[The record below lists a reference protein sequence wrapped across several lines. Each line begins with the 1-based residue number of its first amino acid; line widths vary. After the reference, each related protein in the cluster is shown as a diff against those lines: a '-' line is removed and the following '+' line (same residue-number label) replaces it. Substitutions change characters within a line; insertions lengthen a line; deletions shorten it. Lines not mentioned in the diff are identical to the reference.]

1 MDNTISKIIN
11 KALDGNLLERAEIIA
26 LLSVEHLSGEAFAIQ
41 QAGRAF
47 TSQLCNG
54 EAEIHAHIGLDAGA
68 CPSDCKFCSF
78 AASNRIFKGHQ
89 EHPVEKIVQEALD
102 LEAAGANALYLVTT
116 TRYDKEKFLEVAKQ
130 VIASLR
136 SGVPLVANIP
146 DFDEDYAK
154 ELAHIGIK
162 GCYHVVRLGE
172 GVYTRCNVE
181 DRLRTMRAAKDAG
194 LVLGNCIDP
203 IGPEHSPEE
212 LADLILMAREFE
224 VGFSGAM
231 RRNTVAGTAFEKHG
245 NIPYGRLATYAGA
258 CALATGPGIKGNCT
272 HEPNTLC
279 AQAGAN
285 VMWASRGT
293 DPRDTNMDTARGLS
307 VDQVREMY
315 FDTSWKV
322 HKGPSIFY

>member
-1 MDNTISKIIN
+1 
-11 KALDGNLLERAEIIA
+11 
-26 LLSVEHLSGEAFAIQ
+26 
-41 QAGRAF
+41 
-47 TSQLCNG
+47 
-54 EAEIHAHIGLDAGA
+54 
-68 CPSDCKFCSF
+68 
-78 AASNRIFKGHQ
+78 
-89 EHPVEKIVQEALD
+89 
-102 LEAAGANALYLVTT
+102 
-116 TRYDKEKFLEVAKQ
+116 
-130 VIASLR
+130 
-136 SGVPLVANIP
+136 
-146 DFDEDYAK
+146 
-154 ELAHIGIK
+154 
-162 GCYHVVRLGE
+162 
-172 GVYTRCNVE
+172 
-181 DRLRTMRAAKDAG
+181 
-194 LVLGNCIDP
+194 
-203 IGPEHSPEE
+203 
-212 LADLILMAREFE
+212 MAREFE

-231 RRNTVAGTAFEKHG
+231 RRNTVAGTAFEKYG